1 MFNDS
6 YLMELSRL
14 NYDLG
19 EFRKEKEVFL
29 VEFEFFYVIKK
40 DFNVLLESNWRF
52 NKELRDFEVNLEI

>member
-1 MFNDS
+1 
-6 YLMELSRL
+6 MELSRL
-14 NYDLG
+14 NCDLG